1 MILEQWGADYYQ
13 RRHCHAK
20 SKGAQEAHE
29 AIRPTYLRNATI
41 QGTKQEQA
49 LYDLIR
55 KRTLASQMA
64 EARIERTIAQIASQ
78 GADSVRLEAR
88 GEVIVFD
95 GFISAYTESRDDEED
110 TSGNELPKLREGDSL
125 QLREIEGRQSF
136 TKPKPRYTEASL
148 VRKMES

>member
-1 MILEQWGADYYQ
+1 MILEQWCADYYQ
-13 RRHCHAK
+13 RRRYHAK

-64 EARIERTIAQIASQ
+64 DARIERTIAQIASQ
-78 GADSVRLEAR
+78 GADPIRLEAR

-110 TSGNELPKLREGDSL
+110 LSL
-125 QLREIEGRQSF
+125 IHIL
-136 TKPKPRYTEASL
+136 A
-148 VRKMES
+148 